1 MNGFIALHSLKEENA
16 KGKNKTTAKRGDK
29 ASNSCRE
36 VQPARIY
43 SQRDMGEQEK

>member
-1 MNGFIALHSLKEENA
+1 MLKERIKQRKDKE
-16 KGKNKTTAKRGDK
+16 RGDK